1 MNLENYVNLL
11 KNNLLLE
18 FHDNAYNE
26 VDLDCYYLLKALKR
40 VNYELYIKVANIS
53 TTSSHGHK
61 AAFRRVVAKYI
72 TWNFDYNH
80 PEDKG
85 GKLLP
90 LIVDYFK
97 INSIDSL

>member
-18 FHDNAYNE
+18 FHDNSYNE
-26 VDLDCYYLLKALKR
+26 VDLDCYYLLKALKL
-40 VNYELYIKVANIS
+40 VNFELYMKVAKIS
-53 TTSSHGHK
+53 TTSTHGSK
-61 AAFRRVVAKYI
+61 AAFHRVIAKYN
-72 TWNFDYNH
+72 TWNFDYSH

-97 INSIDSL
+97 ANSIDSL

>member
-26 VDLDCYYLLKALKR
+26 VDLDCYYLLKALKL
-40 VNYELYIKVANIS
+40 VNFELYMKVAKA
-53 TTSSHGHK
+53 SSSSKFGAK
-61 AAFRRVVAKYI
+61 TAFYKILSLYDE
-72 TWNFDYNH
+72 WGFEYSH

-85 GKLLP
+85 GKLLF

-97 INSIDSL
+97 TNSIDSL